1 MFDLIRRIPKVR
13 DPVERALAD
22 YRQQATPAQ
31 SVIQMKNL
39 TVTYGAMESPAVNG
53 VDLDI
58 NPGDR
63 VAIVGR
69 SGSGKSTVLRT
80 ILRFYD
86 PSSGSISLMGEDLRQ
101 MTRQRIAQKVAV
113 VAQEPDL
120 FPMSLVDNVMYGME
134 KDAFD
139 KMTGEPCYGQQ
150 WRDRAQQCL
159 LVAGLP
165 IEKDNNLNL
174 DLDTRIGEGGRSLS
188 GGQRQRV
195 AIARAL
201 IRQPQVLLLDE
212 PT

>member
-1 MFDLIRRIPKVR
+1 
-13 DPVERALAD
+13 
-22 YRQQATPAQ
+22 
-31 SVIQMKNL
+31 
-39 TVTYGAMESPAVNG
+39 
-53 VDLDI
+53 
-58 NPGDR
+58 
-63 VAIVGR
+63 
-69 SGSGKSTVLRT
+69 
-80 ILRFYD
+80 
-86 PSSGSISLMGEDLRQ
+86 